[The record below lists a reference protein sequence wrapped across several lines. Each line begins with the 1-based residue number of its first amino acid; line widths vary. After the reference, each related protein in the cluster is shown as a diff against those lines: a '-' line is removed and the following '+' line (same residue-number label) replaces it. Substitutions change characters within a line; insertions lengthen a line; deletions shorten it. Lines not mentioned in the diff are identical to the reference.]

1 MKIKIQSNFN
11 NLIMELIIYAIFIV
25 QFLPLVN
32 VFGKLVVNGISLLLL
47 IAFLV
52 VVLCINRRLS
62 VEFLVILSISILY
75 NLYCYHQ
82 CWRKYTSFW
91 GFMIENTMC
100 WGMIL
105 VGWFCLEYGIL
116 RLKHGLSVLIKFVI
130 IFTAISSII
139 VLFSYPEACR
149 GLGNGMKE
157 VTNISELELYRKNT
171 ASWSITYGM
180 TYAFPFFI
188 AQYEEDKKRSS
199 LFFLVVLLFFMVK
212 CELMFALV
220 YAICFLLYFGWEKI
234 PNYIKVI
241 SSILIFLCAVLI
253 IFSAKD
259 IVYWLYITLDGK
271 VPKLTL
277 LRIYQ
282 LYVTLQQNSLYGNF
296 AGRFELYFNS
306 INSFFKHPLLGTII
320 SNQSMYTAIGLHS
333 QILDMLAAT
342 GIVVFIPVA
351 YMFFYIIKRIS
362 LKIKN
367 TNVKKRF
374 YFLILMLILFM
385 ILNPVYYS
393 SCIFLIIFS
402 YPFLIGK

>member
-105 VGWFCLEYGIL
+105 VGWFCLEYGNL

-180 TYAFPFFI
+180 TFAFPFFI

-282 LYVTLQQNSLYGNF
+282 LYVTLQQNSLYGN
-296 AGRFELYFNS
+296 
-306 INSFFKHPLLGTII
+306 
-320 SNQSMYTAIGLHS
+320 
-333 QILDMLAAT
+333 
-342 GIVVFIPVA
+342 
-351 YMFFYIIKRIS
+351 
-362 LKIKN
+362 
-367 TNVKKRF
+367 
-374 YFLILMLILFM
+374 
-385 ILNPVYYS
+385 
-393 SCIFLIIFS
+393 
-402 YPFLIGK
+402 

>member
-105 VGWFCLEYGIL
+105 VGWFCLEYGNL

-180 TYAFPFFI
+180 TFAFPFF
-188 AQYEEDKKRSS
+188 Y
-199 LFFLVVLLFFMVK
+199 
-212 CELMFALV
+212 C
-220 YAICFLLYFGWEKI
+220 
-234 PNYIKVI
+234 
-241 SSILIFLCAVLI
+241 
-253 IFSAKD
+253 
-259 IVYWLYITLDGK
+259 
-271 VPKLTL
+271 
-277 LRIYQ
+277 
-282 LYVTLQQNSLYGNF
+282 
-296 AGRFELYFNS
+296 
-306 INSFFKHPLLGTII
+306 TI
-320 SNQSMYTAIGLHS
+320 
-333 QILDMLAAT
+333 
-342 GIVVFIPVA
+342 
-351 YMFFYIIKRIS
+351 
-362 LKIKN
+362 
-367 TNVKKRF
+367 
-374 YFLILMLILFM
+374 
-385 ILNPVYYS
+385 
-393 SCIFLIIFS
+393 
-402 YPFLIGK
+402 